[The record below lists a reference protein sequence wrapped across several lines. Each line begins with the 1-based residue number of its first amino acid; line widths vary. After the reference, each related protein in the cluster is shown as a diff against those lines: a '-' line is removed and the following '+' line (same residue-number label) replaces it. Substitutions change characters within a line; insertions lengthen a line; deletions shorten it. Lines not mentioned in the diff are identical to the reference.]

1 MYIYICESTQ
11 RHPSYGNHY
20 WKLNKAP
27 YGLKQSGCEWNNK
40 LNDTLLEINFKRLI
54 TGEPCIYV
62 KYMKRNNENNII
74 CILAVHV
81 DDILLIGKENEINEI
96 KKKKHKR

>member
-1 MYIYICESTQ
+1 
-11 RHPSYGNHY
+11 
-20 WKLNKAP
+20 
-27 YGLKQSGCEWNNK
+27 
-40 LNDTLLEINFKRLI
+40 
-54 TGEPCIYV
+54 
-62 KYMKRNNENNII
+62 MKRNNENNII